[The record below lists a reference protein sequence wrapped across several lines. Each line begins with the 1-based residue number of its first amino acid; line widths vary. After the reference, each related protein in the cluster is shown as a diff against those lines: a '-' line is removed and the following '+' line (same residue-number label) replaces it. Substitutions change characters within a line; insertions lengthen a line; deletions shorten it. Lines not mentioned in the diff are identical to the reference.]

1 MDEPLSRPQQ
11 PHSAPEG
18 VAPASGVATGGR
30 ALLVYATRH
39 GSTREVAEVVA
50 EELRGAFAEVDVR
63 DAQAAPPPAGYDAV
77 VVGGPMIMGWHKDA
91 VRYLKRHKGQ
101 LDGVPFALFVTAAS
115 LTEDG
120 VDEVQGMPIFKD
132 PWLVKKPRNADK
144 LSRKER
150 YALPRHY
157 VGDILKVCAPARP
170 LNVAV
175 FAGSLDLTTMH
186 VFEKL
191 FVLLVIGATPGD
203 GRHLDFVREWA
214 RNAALQLAAD

>member
-1 MDEPLSRPQQ
+1 MNERQDQPPEARP
-11 PHSAPEG
+11 APET
-18 VAPASGVATGGR
+18 PAGGTTVATGGR
-30 ALLVYATRH
+30 ALLVYATKH
-39 GSTREVAEVVA
+39 GSTREIADAVA
-50 EELRGAFAEVDVR
+50 EELHAAFADVDVR
-63 DAQAAPPPAGYDAV
+63 DARSAPPPAGYDAV

-91 VRYLKRHKGQ
+91 ERYLKKHKTQ

-120 VDEVQGMPIFKD
+120 VSAVEGMPVAKD

-157 VGDILKVCAPARP
+157 VGDILKACAPARP
-170 LNVAV
+170 RTVAV
-175 FAGSLDLTTMH
+175 FAGSLDLTTMN

-191 FVLLVIGATPGD
+191 FVLVVIGATPGD
-203 GRHLDFVREWA
+203 GRHYEFVREWA
-214 RNAALQLAAD
+214 AGLGGALRS